1 MYIRTRMSFLM
12 EESHGRVQQS
22 NRCSTDAKGEADEE

>member
-1 MYIRTRMSFLM
+1 MYIPTQMSFLI
-12 EESHGRVQQS
+12 EESHSRVQES